1 MNQKDF
7 LTELREKYNIDLNPQ
22 QQEAV
27 VSIEGPSLLLSVPG
41 GGKTTVI
48 VSRCANM
55 VLNHGIDPANILTLT
70 FSRASARDMQ
80 DRFYSVFGRELI
92 CNVQFSTIHS
102 FCYSVIRDY
111 TAANNRPFPKII
123 EGNESTVNKSQILR
137 QIYFEINKDYI
148 TEDILE
154 DLVNSI
160 SFIKNMLY
168 TPDKIGE
175 LDVKIKNFVEI
186 YNAYEKLKRNERYID
201 YDDMLTGTYQLFMK
215 DTGVINSLRKRY
227 RYINVDESQ
236 DTSFVQHEIIRL
248 LAYPKNNIF
257 MVGDED
263 QSIYG
268 FRAAFPEAL
277 LKFKETY
284 PEARILMM
292 ERNYRSTKNIVKAA
306 NNFIKQNKERYEK
319 EMFTE
324 NEAGNEVV
332 FKQVTD
338 RNEQYAYLASVLK
351 MQDNLSECAVLFR
364 NNISAI
370 ALVDYLEY
378 SNIPFYIRDTNIHFF
393 NHWVVNDILA
403 FIRFALNPHDIEAFA
418 QIYYK
423 TDAYLSK
430 DMLEFVMVNQNRDKT
445 VLQTLLDFPQLPKR
459 TEEAVKSLIKRFGTI
474 EFLKPHLAIEYIE
487 KDLGYEKYI
496 GRASKE
502 MGFSA
507 ESINYIIDSLK
518 TIASRVNSFKD
529 LFERLSVLN
538 TAMENAV
545 ANRNRNAV
553 VLSTIHSSKGL
564 EFERVYMI
572 DLVEGQFPSAKS
584 ISELEEG
591 NRSLM
596 EEEVRLF
603 YVGITRAKKHLEL
616 ITFSQANNKKSF
628 VSRFVHQLK
637 LAQKQFSCNEICE
650 GACVEHLKFGQGL
663 VTRIDEVKDLIVIE
677 CKKAGVKM
685 LSLRVCME
693 EGKIK
698 PSDSSECFE
707 TVFPDD
713 KKVLLGLSVGEL
725 RELALRIGKNGKEKE
740 ILPLLFVHYDYEVR
754 RRACSAAAK
763 LKDAEIT
770 AHIKPCIYAKEPQ
783 IRQYAL
789 KAILKSRCRELV
801 EDVKKV
807 LETEDKYYNIDLCKK
822 IIKQLGA

>member
-7 LTELREKYNIDLNPQ
+7 ITLLREKYNIDLNPQ

-27 VSIEGPSLLLSVPG
+27 VNIEGPTLLLSVPG

-55 VLNHGIDPANILTLT
+55 VLNHGINPENILTLT
-70 FSRASARDMQ
+70 FSRASAHDMK
-80 DRFYSVFGRELI
+80 DRFYSVFGSDLS
-92 CNVQFSTIHS
+92 CNIQFSTIHS

-111 TAANNRPFPKII
+111 TAANNRPFPQII
-123 EGNESTVNKSQILR
+123 EGNDCPVNKIQILK
-137 QIYFEINKDYI
+137 QIYFEINGDYI

-154 DLVNSI
+154 DLQNSI
-160 SFIKNMLY
+160 SFAKNMLY
-168 TPDKIGE
+168 TPDKIE
-175 LDVKIKNFVEI
+175 KMDVKIKNFVQI
-186 YNAYEKLKRNERYID
+186 YNAYEKLKRDERYID
-201 YDDMLTGTYQLFMK
+201 YDDMLTGTYQLFLK
-215 DTGVINSLRKRY
+215 DAGVIDSLRKKY
-227 RYINVDESQ
+227 QYINVDESQ
-236 DTSFVQHEIIRL
+236 DTSFVQHQIIRL
-248 LAYPKNNIF
+248 LAYPRNNIF

-284 PEARILMM
+284 PGAKILMM
-292 ERNYRSTKNIVKAA
+292 ERNYRSTQNIVKAA

-324 NEAGNEVV
+324 NETGDETV
-332 FKQVTD
+332 FKHVKD

-351 MQDNLSECAVLFR
+351 EQDNLSECAVLFR
-364 NNISAI
+364 NNISAV
-370 ALVDYLEY
+370 ALVDYLED
-378 SNIPFYIRDTNIHFF
+378 SGIPFYIRDTNIHFF

-403 FIRFALNPHDIEAFA
+403 FIRLALNPHDMEAFE

-423 TDAYLSK
+423 TGAYLSK
-430 DMLEFVMVNQNRDKT
+430 DMIEYVKVNQSHDKT
-445 VLQTLLDFPQLPKR
+445 VLDTLLDYPQMPKS
-459 TEEAVKSLIKRFGTI
+459 TKEAVKSLIKHFETI
-474 EFLKPHLAIEYIE
+474 EFLRPSLAIKFIE
-487 KDLGYEKYI
+487 KEMGYQKYI
-496 GRASKE
+496 GKASKE
-502 MGFSA
+502 MGFSQ
-507 ESINYIIDSLK
+507 ESVSYIIDSLK
-518 TIASRVNSFKD
+518 TIASRVSSFND
-529 LFERLSVLN
+529 FFERLSVLN
-538 TAMENAV
+538 AAMENAWM
-545 ANRNRNAV
+545 NRSKNAV

-572 DLVEGQFPSAKS
+572 DLVDGQFPTAKS
-584 ISELEEG
+584 ISALEEG

-616 ITFSQANNKKSF
+616 ITFSKTNNKNSS
-628 VSRFVHQLK
+628 VSRFFHKLK
-637 LAQKQFSCNEICE
+637 LAQAKFLYSEISE
-650 GACVEHLKFGQGL
+650 GTLIKHIKFGPG
-663 VTRIDEVKDLIVIE
+663 VVIRIDEDKDLIVIE
-677 CKKAGVKM
+677 FKGERVKL

-698 PSDSSECFE
+698 PYDGSDCIEAVE
-707 TVFPDD
+707 PDD
-713 KKVLLGLSVGEL
+713 KSNLPGFSVEEL
-725 RELALRIGKNGKEKE
+725 REMALEIGRNGERKEL
-740 ILPLLFVHYDYEVR
+740 LPQLFLHYDYEVR

-763 LKDAEIT
+763 LKDMEIT
-770 AHIKPCIYAKEPQ
+770 AKIRPCIYAEEPQ

-789 KAILKSRCRELV
+789 KAILKSRCWELV

-822 IIKQLGA
+822 IIYQLG